1 MQASWVAVVSLVL
14 FFIGYRYYSKFLAEK
29 IYRLNPDFMTPAHEF
44 TDEVDFVPTNK
55 WVLLGHHFTSIA
67 GAAPIVGPAIA
78 VYWGWLPAM
87 LWVVLG
93 TIFAAG
99 VHDFGTMVLSVR
111 HKGQSVGT
119 LADKL
124 IGSRAK
130 LLFLFIILILVLMV
144 NAVFAWV
151 ISNLFISFPATVLS
165 IFIQIPLA
173 IWIGYRSFK
182 KTGGM
187 IIPTVLVLFVMYFT
201 AIIASY
207 VPVLQID
214 LIQYFLGAEN
224 TVLFGLSGIEMAFF
238 VWIVILMIYVYFAST
253 LPVWLLLQ
261 PRDLINAY
269 QLVLG
274 LAILYL
280 GLFVSSPEIT
290 APATNPETSDVSWF
304 PLLFIT
310 IACGAISGFHGLVSS
325 GTTAKQLDNET
336 DARFVGYIG
345 AIGEGSLA
353 LITIVAIVTY
363 FNTTGEFMDVYHSF
377 SEAGAVGLTIFV
389 EGAAQLATALL
400 IPLEAAKTIIA
411 VIVISFAATTLDT
424 SVRLMRYIINELGEE
439 YEVKPLTKLHTSTL
453 IAVGASA
460 ALVLLPEGP
469 RGLGSGGYL
478 LWPLFGT
485 SNQLLAGIS
494 LLLVSIWLKR
504 NGRSIVYTLVPMI
517 FLLIMTLWAM
527 SKQVI
532 FDWSGYGE
540 TDGNMLLFIFG
551 AIILGFTIWII
562 LEAITLARKMSKE
575 EPAD

>member
-1 MQASWVAVVSLVL
+1 
-14 FFIGYRYYSKFLAEK
+14 
-29 IYRLNPDFMTPAHEF
+29 MTPAHEF
-44 TDEVDFVPTNK
+44 QDDVDYVPANK
-55 WVLLGHHFTSIA
+55 FVLLGHHFTSIA

-87 LWVVLG
+87 LWVVFG

-124 IGSRAK
+124 IGRRAK

-151 ISNLFISFPATVLS
+151 ISNLFIKFPATVLS

-173 IWIGYRSFK
+173 VWIGVRAYRKSGNMVI
-182 KTGGM
+182 TS
-187 IIPTVLVLFVMYFT
+187 ILVLFVMYFT

-214 LIQYFLGAEN
+214 LVQYFGGAEAD
-224 TVLFGLSGIEMAFF
+224 VIFGLTGIEMAFF
-238 VWIVILMIYVYFAST
+238 IWIMVLMVYVYFAST
-253 LPVWLLLQ
+253 LPVWKLLQ

-274 LAILYL
+274 LLILYL
-280 GLFVSSPEIT
+280 GLFFSNPEIT
-290 APATNPETSDVSWF
+290 APATNVEATDVSWF

-325 GTTAKQLDNET
+325 GTTAKQLDKET
-336 DARFVGYIG
+336 DARFVGYLG

-353 LITIVAIVTY
+353 LITIVAVVTY
-363 FNTTGEFMDVYHSF
+363 FNTTGEFTEVYHSF
-377 SEAGAVGLTIFV
+377 SEAGAVGLNIFV

-424 SVRLMRYIINELGEE
+424 SVRLMRYILNELGEE
-439 YEVKPLTKLHTSTL
+439 YKIKPLTKVHTSTL

-494 LLLVSIWLKR
+494 LLLVTIWLKR
-504 NGRSIVYTLVPMI
+504 QGRAIVYTLIPMI
-517 FLLIMTLWAM
+517 FLMAMTLWAM
-527 SKQVI
+527 VEQVI
-532 FDWSGYGE
+532 FDWSGYSGNE
-540 TDGNMLLFIFG
+540 TNMLLFVFG
-551 AIILGFTIWII
+551 AVILGFTIWII
-562 LEAITLARKMSKE
+562 LEAVTLIRKE
-575 EPAD
+575 QPEVD

>member
-1 MQASWVAVVSLVL
+1 MQASWVAAASLVL

-29 IYRLNPDFMTPAHEF
+29 IFRLNPEFMTPAHELN
-44 TDEVDFVPTNK
+44 DEVDFVPTNK

-165 IFIQIPLA
+165 IFVQIPLA

-207 VPVLQID
+207 VPILQID
-214 LIQYFLGAEN
+214 LIHYFGGAESV
-224 TVLFGLSGIEMAFF
+224 VLFRLSGIEMAFF
-238 VWIVILMIYVYFAST
+238 IWIVILMIYVYFAST

-280 GLFVSSPEIT
+280 GLFLSNPEIT
-290 APATNPETSDVSWF
+290 APATNPDTSDVSWF

-363 FNTTGEFMDVYHSF
+363 FNTTGEFMDVYHFLFGGRSGRF
-377 SEAGAVGLTIFV
+377 NHFCGRSRSACN
-389 EGAAQLATALL
+389 GAA
-400 IPLEAAKTIIA
+400 
-411 VIVISFAATTLDT
+411 
-424 SVRLMRYIINELGEE
+424 
-439 YEVKPLTKLHTSTL
+439 HST
-453 IAVGASA
+453 
-460 ALVLLPEGP
+460 
-469 RGLGSGGYL
+469 
-478 LWPLFGT
+478 
-485 SNQLLAGIS
+485 
-494 LLLVSIWLKR
+494 
-504 NGRSIVYTLVPMI
+504 
-517 FLLIMTLWAM
+517 
-527 SKQVI
+527 
-532 FDWSGYGE
+532 
-540 TDGNMLLFIFG
+540 
-551 AIILGFTIWII
+551 
-562 LEAITLARKMSKE
+562 
-575 EPAD
+575 